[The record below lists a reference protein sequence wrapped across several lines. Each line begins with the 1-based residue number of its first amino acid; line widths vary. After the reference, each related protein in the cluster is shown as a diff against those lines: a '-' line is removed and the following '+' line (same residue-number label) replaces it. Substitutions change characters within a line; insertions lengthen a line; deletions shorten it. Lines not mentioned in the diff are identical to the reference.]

1 MSLGPQSIGLG
12 PQRVE
17 GKGAGIAQSLCQVSI
32 THPSPAF
39 TVAVTGTGDNDLDP
53 SIYAANFVT
62 LLNGYSEQL
71 NTGSAFETQP
81 DGRVKF
87 LKSGAAV
94 VSAYADIEHT
104 ANNTTAG
111 AVFSIERNAATI
123 LSPRS
128 VHSRLPNT
136 GDIGNL
142 AGTGSFNA
150 QVGDI
155 VGVALASDVT
165 GSLSVRASSLVFE
178 IFT

>member
-1 MSLGPQSIGLG
+1 MTLGPQTIGIG
-12 PQRVE
+12 PQRI
-17 GKGAGIAQSLCQVSI
+17 GGSGSSIKQSLCQVSI

-53 SIYAANFVT
+53 TVYAANFVT

-71 NTGSAFETQP
+71 NSGSAFETQP
-81 DGRVKF
+81 DGRVKV
-87 LKSGAAV
+87 LAAGAVV

-111 AVFSIERNAATI
+111 AVFSIERNAVTI

-128 VHSRLPNT
+128 VHARLPNT

-142 AGTGSFNA
+142 AGIGSFNA
-150 QVGDI
+150 QAGDI
-155 VGVALASDVT
+155 VGVALASDTT

-178 IFT
+178 MFT